1 MSEVETP
8 ESALRTRAVERL
20 RKKREFKTHLFVY
33 VVVNAAV
40 VAVWAL
46 TGGGF
51 FWPAFPMLGWGIGVI
66 FHANEVYGRSELSE
80 EEIRREM
87 ERLR

>member
-8 ESALRTRAVERL
+8 ETALRSRAVERL

-46 TGGGF
+46 TGSGF

-66 FHANEVYGRSELSE
+66 FHAHDVYGRSELSE
-80 EEIRREM
+80 EEIHREM